1 MSALTGVRVIELAH
15 ERIAFAG
22 KLLADMGADV
32 VVVEPPDGAPMRRYE
47 PFVNDVPDPER
58 SLTWWH
64 YNTSK
69 RGVVLDWRRREGRE
83 TLRALVARADILL
96 EAEDPGVLAENGLK
110 DTALTGAMP
119 RLIHVS
125 LTPFGPTGE
134 RAHELATDLTILAGG
149 GPAWNCG
156 YDDHDLP
163 PIRGGG
169 GHGYAIGCHYAAMS
183 ALTALLH
190 RELGGRGQRIDV
202 SLHAAANVTT
212 EMASYNWL
220 VQKRGVKRQTG
231 RHASETISMPSQVR
245 CADGRHVNTGVP
257 PRSPQEFGRLLK
269 WLRELGLEDELPES
283 IFVRMGAERDRIDLS
298 KIGIDDE
305 VTAIFGAGREALT
318 FIASRVTAQEFFL
331 GAQRAGLPVG
341 VIYAPEEAFEDPHF
355 VARGMQVEVE
365 QPQLGRRVRYP
376 GPPYAFEKT
385 RWAISRPAP
394 TLGQHTD
401 EVLAEAGIAAR
412 RTASAE

>member
-1 MSALTGVRVIELAH
+1 
-15 ERIAFAG
+15 
-22 KLLADMGADV
+22 
-32 VVVEPPDGAPMRRYE
+32 MRSYE
-47 PFVNDVPDPER
+47 PFVDDVPDPER

-69 RGVVLDWRRREGRE
+69 RGIVLDWRQPEGRE
-83 TLRALVARADILL
+83 TLRALLAGADILL
-96 EAEDPGVLAENGLK
+96 EAEDPGVLAENGL
-110 DTALTGAMP
+110 DDAVLTGALA
-119 RLIHVS
+119 RLVHVS
-125 LTPFGPTGE
+125 LTPFGSTGE
-134 RAHELATDLTILAGG
+134 RTHELATDLTLLAGG

-202 SLHAAANVTT
+202 SMHAAANVTT
-212 EMASYNWL
+212 ETASYNWL
-220 VQKRGVKRQTG
+220 IRKRAVQRQTG
-231 RHASETISMPSQVR
+231 RHASETMSMPSQVR
-245 CADGRHVNTGVP
+245 CADGRYVNTGVP
-257 PRSPQEFGRLLK
+257 PRTPQEFGRLAA
-269 WLRELGLEDELPES
+269 WLRELGLEEEFPEA

-298 KIGIDDE
+298 RIGTDDE
-305 VTAIFGAGREALT
+305 VTAIFGAAREALT
-318 FIASRVTAQEFFL
+318 FIASRITAQEFFL

-365 QPQLGRRVRYP
+365 QPQLGRTVRYP
-376 GPPYAFEKT
+376 GPPYAFGRT

-394 TLGQHTD
+394 TLGQHTE
-401 EVLAEAGIAAR
+401 EVLAEAEVDATR
-412 RTASAE
+412 RTASKG